1 MTNRQQNKI
10 FQFVVQI
17 LTQNYL
23 CLTGRFVKL
32 TVRFSCM
39 LAKTNEANICKSAT
53 THVGT

>member
-10 FQFVVQI
+10 FQFVVQL

-23 CLTGRFVKL
+23 CLAGRFVKL
-32 TVRFSCM
+32 TVRFACM
-39 LAKTNEANICKSAT
+39 LVKTNEVNICKSVT